1 MLDLQ
6 LKKVRCQVDILQQ
19 LLCAMMNNVRQFEEG
34 PVLDMIH
41 LVFLALDQWAAVEEE
56 VCKNNEAVI
65 AQDWQ
70 RTANAAVKTAC
81 DSISTTHSLY
91 LREYEKRK
99 LPKHLKVNIF
109 LFFCY
114 TFCKEV
120 KGEWGILK
128 LFVHLSACLAFLHMV
143 PSELL
148 TFCNSAWYDG
158 ASS

>member
-1 MLDLQ
+1 M
-6 LKKVRCQVDILQQ
+6 DILQQ
-19 LLCAMMNNVRQFEEG
+19 LLCAMMNNVRQFEDG
-34 PVLDMIH
+34 PILDMIH

-99 LPKHLKVNIF
+99 LPKHLKVKKIMY
-109 LFFCY
+109 FCY

-120 KGEWGILK
+120 KGERAALK
-128 LFVHLSACLAFLHMV
+128 LFVCVSGFSPHG
-143 PSELL
+143 
-148 TFCNSAWYDG
+148 TF
-158 ASS
+158 